1 MRLRVSMLTSMAQH
15 GQSSRRIVKVTLGVV
30 LAASVAVVP
39 APVHAAVAV
48 NSSGVDASGYSREPL
63 DSRLVVEPTPGPVKR
78 LRVVQVSDGLVR
90 ASWSKPTG
98 DFSAVTGYLVSYT
111 GSSGVQIVRS
121 PKASVTFT
129 AHVPNGQP
137 ITISV
142 RAINGLGVSHPGPV
156 RDVSG
161 IASGKPDTP
170 GWLGISGV
178 NVSGGAKKSIT
189 LSWLSVSPNGRGET
203 RYRVQVDGV
212 ATQCSGLEWI
222 ADTSCV
228 LRVANN
234 GVTHHYLVVAAN
246 RAGIKP
252 TAIEGKA
259 GAHRSRSSQRS
270 VTAAGTPVGLS
281 SLALAATG
289 ADGRASLSF
298 GVGAS
303 HGAKNVVTCT
313 GGGASC
319 TTWNLAPKG
328 DNVTTTLTGLTNG
341 VTTTVSLLNCNGA
354 SEDSALDTHPCAT
367 AASASVV
374 TYGPIAVPTITASPS
389 GNSVTVLASVNPNG
403 RSVTATIT
411 SSAGGSHVC
420 NLAGAGPMACAWTQ
434 TALNYSTSYTYT
446 VTVADASGAGR
457 VSKAASVATR
467 TGADPNAPTV
477 TVSHGPS
484 HLATGCTIAAC
495 AWVRTTT
502 AHFASTVTCHITA
515 AYPDT
520 AGFISWTQGADATK
534 DGPNYYGYP
543 GHTVTVQCTDANGN
557 VSTGT
562 SPPW

>member
-1 MRLRVSMLTSMAQH
+1 VKTRADAWVLAPEPARVAQP
-15 GQSSRRIVKVTLGVV
+15 VLKAALGVLL
-30 LAASVAVVP
+30 LATVALVATPAVATPSIHSASLPQPRKAVVP
-39 APVHAAVAV
+39 
-48 NSSGVDASGYSREPL
+48 
-63 DSRLVVEPTPGPVKR
+63 TPGTVKH
-78 LRVVQVSDGLVR
+78 LRVVRESDGLVK
-90 ASWSKPTG
+90 AAWSKPTG

-121 PKASVTFT
+121 QKASVTYA

-142 RAINGLGVSHPGPV
+142 RAINGLGVSHPGPA
-156 RDVSG
+156 REVSG
-161 IASGKPDTP
+161 IASGKPDAPT
-170 GWLGISGV
+170 WLAVTGV
-178 NVSGGAKKSIT
+178 NVAGGAKKSIS
-189 LSWLSVSPNGRGET
+189 LSWLPVSPNGRGQT
-203 RYRVQVDGV
+203 RYQVQVDGV
-212 ATQCSGLEWI
+212 AMQCAAAEWI

-228 LRVANN
+228 LRAANN
-234 GVTHHYLVVAAN
+234 GVTHRYLVVAAN

-252 TAIEGKA
+252 TAIEGKV

-281 SLALAATG
+281 SLALVATG

-298 GVGAS
+298 DVGAS

-313 GGGASC
+313 GGGATC

-341 VTTTVSLLNCNGA
+341 ATTTVSLLNCNGA
-354 SEDSALDTHPCAT
+354 VENSDLDIHPCAS
-367 AASASVV
+367 AATASVV
-374 TYGPIAVPTITASPS
+374 TFGPITTPTITATPS
-389 GNSVTVLASVNPNG
+389 GNSVLVQATVNPNG
-403 RSVTATIT
+403 RDVTATIS

-420 NLAGAGPMACAWTQ
+420 NLSGAGPMACAWTQ

-457 VSKAASVATR
+457 ASKAASVATR
-467 TGADPNAPTV
+467 TGADPNVPTV

-495 AWVRTTT
+495 ARVRTTT

-534 DGPNYYGYP
+534 DGPDYFGYP